1 MNLAADQTIITNL
14 GYTETNSIIEIFN
27 KVLIKSGKKVKLE
40 SKLLTPIIW
49 NVILKNR
56 ARVFVN
62 FKIYINGS
70 DNFTLKI
77 QVFPKNLDK
86 KIAEMVNAVIE
97 KRNKRN

>member
-1 MNLAADQTIITNL
+1 MNLTADKTIITNL

-40 SKLLTPIIW
+40 SKSLTPIVW

-62 FKIYINGS
+62 FKIYINGP